1 MGGKRT
7 RFVEVL
13 EILSRHGLGTALGLV
28 RPGRASSAA
37 GGGAAHLSHAER
49 VRAALEELGPTFIKL
64 GQIAS
69 TRADLLPP
77 EYVRELATLQD
88 AAPPVPIAAV
98 LAVIRDELGMD
109 ASEAFSRFDDLP
121 LASASIGQAHA
132 AEVDGV
138 EVVVKVRRPGVVES
152 VLLDLEVLR
161 ELAAVASRASALAR
175 EHDVAGL
182 VEEFSATLRAE
193 LDYVQEARN
202 AERFAEQLA
211 GAPDVHVP
219 RVLWDRTTSR
229 VLTLERVRG
238 LKVNDV
244 AALDAAGIDRRL
256 LAVRCAQIVC
266 SMVFEAG
273 FFHADPHPGNLF
285 VEEDG
290 SIGLI
295 DFGMVGEIDD
305 ALRERLVRVV
315 VAVARR
321 DGERAARAL
330 VELCGRDRP
339 VDENALRRSVARLI
353 RRYAGR
359 PLAEIPPAGVIT
371 EIIEIL
377 RSQRIHLP
385 QELALLL
392 KVLVMIDGLGRQLD
406 PEFDLFAVLTP
417 FARDLLARDLGPLAA
432 ARRLRDLMGDMVQ
445 LGVDAPEHLRRAL
458 ALLEQG
464 RVDVHVQVA
473 ELQPLVVRVER
484 IGNRLVVGTVAAAL
498 IGSIGR
504 VIASD
509 PVRYRSWEE
518 PLVRTGFAGLG
529 ALGAYVVASGVR
541 RRNRWPRR

>member
-244 AALDAAGIDRRL
+244 TALDAAGIDRRL

-305 ALRERLVRVV
+305 AVRERLVRVV

-339 VDENALRRSVARLI
+339 VDEDALRRSVARLI

-377 RSQRIHLP
+377 RSQRMHLP